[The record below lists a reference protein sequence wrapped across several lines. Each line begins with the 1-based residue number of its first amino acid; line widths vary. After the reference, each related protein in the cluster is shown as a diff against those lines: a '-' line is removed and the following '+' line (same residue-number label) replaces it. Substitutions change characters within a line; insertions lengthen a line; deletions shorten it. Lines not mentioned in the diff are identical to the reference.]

1 MDISERSKYKNFLFY
16 WLPILIYCI
25 VIFIQSSYPSPED
38 VPDIPYFDK
47 FLHFSAYALLG
58 FLFVRAY
65 RTLRIKDNLNL
76 VIILS
81 ILSSSIYGIS
91 DELHQ
96 HYVPFRDADMMDA
109 FMDMLGSIFGAWIY
123 YLFMVK
129 YRSYM
134 LKIPG
139 LTKLRTLYKN
149 SAND

>member
-1 MDISERSKYKNFLFY
+1 M
-16 WLPILIYCI
+16 
-25 VIFIQSSYPSPED
+25 
-38 VPDIPYFDK
+38 
-47 FLHFSAYALLG
+47 
-58 FLFVRAY
+58 
-65 RTLRIKDNLNL
+65 TLRIKDNFNL

-134 LKIPG
+134 LK
-139 LTKLRTLYKN
+139 N
-149 SAND
+149 SWIDKIRNII

>member
-1 MDISERSKYKNFLFY
+1 MEISVRSKYKNFLFY

-65 RTLRIKDNLNL
+65 RTLLIKDNFNL

-129 YRSYM
+129 YRSYI
-134 LKIPG
+134 L
-139 LTKLRTLYKN
+139 KN
-149 SAND
+149 SWFDKIRNII

>member
-1 MDISERSKYKNFLFY
+1 MDISVRSKYKNFLFY

-38 VPDIPYFDK
+38 VPDILHFDK
-47 FLHFSAYALLG
+47 FLHFSAYALLC

-65 RTLRIKDNLNL
+65 RTLLIKDNFNL

-123 YLFMVK
+123 YLFMIK

-134 LKIPG
+134 LK
-139 LTKLRTLYKN
+139 N
-149 SAND
+149 SWIDKIRNIIKKQDKC